1 MKYDV
6 FLSHNSSDKPHVRA
20 LHDWLSRNGVRS
32 FLDENDL
39 EPGDV
44 LTDALG
50 VAMDESSSAIICIG
64 EHGEGPWHGEEMNTL
79 LGRSLKMA
87 RTQNEFRLIPV
98 LLPDADTTTM
108 RWFLQ
113 TRLWV
118 DLSRGITGADAELF
132 RLKAAIMGEKGAP
145 VNLDSDLN
153 PYRGLEAFRV
163 EDGRFFFGRSRES
176 VELAEKVRRSRF
188 CVITGP
194 SGNGKSSLARAGLN
208 SEAALKVLPELAVWK
223 RVTFKPG
230 QGFLRSLLLQLHSH
244 LPSEQRGPLVDK
256 AIASIMPPVGLP
268 TADSWAEAVNQHL
281 EAFFPGD
288 DETVLLLVDQFEEI
302 FTHRGIGTATE
313 SDRLDRARLVMDGL
327 ATLRERGNRR
337 WRILLT
343 VRSDF
348 YQRCRVSEAFWSL
361 LEKEHL
367 RLELD
372 ELNED
377 GWREAIKGPAS
388 RAGAYLEAGLV
399 ETMMKDVY
407 RQRGSMPLLQ
417 LALQSLWNL
426 REGACLTHAAYL
438 KVGGVTNALQQRAES
453 CLENLKDE
461 NSEYF
466 AIARN
471 LLLRLVSPG
480 EGVGDT
486 RRRAERREFE
496 WENTDRLS
504 FDYVLQELTS
514 TENRLLVTDGDSV
527 EIVHEV
533 LIRDCPTIRGWIE
546 LARPEI
552 PMLRRLTHA
561 AYRWEDN
568 KRDAIFLSP
577 ADPPRELK
585 RWIRGAT
592 LRLTTL
598 ERKFW
603 EFSRSA
609 RGRLLSEKRH
619 TQRALREEQ
628 ERRITT
634 AEDARIA
641 AELAEK
647 KVIKRS
653 RIAIGVAVFA
663 IMLFVMTGWYGYQA
677 DVSKRETEK
686 ALAEA
691 FYHRIGD
698 DESLSKIEEDAI
710 WDLMNVT
717 AQRESVSEFL
727 IQKWFAKDS
736 SPLRYAKNGF
746 SGFRG
751 AATLNGINEFSD
763 NLATKILDDLREK
776 EVDFFF
782 QLSGHVEAIKA
793 LPETTKDTNFTND
806 LLDIL
811 IKEANGERMIEIVEA
826 FESIPKSSF
835 DDEVARKLRDA
846 VLSEKTDY
854 DTLNALCEVLK
865 QFADVVMTP
874 EFASQLHDALLRK
887 GDSYRFSFSVD
898 DAVRA
903 LPISRR
909 DSDLA
914 NRLFE
919 GLLENEDAKD
929 EFITSIVGAIH
940 ALPAASIDPEQVG
953 TVRDTFFLRTD
964 IPLQPAIGEVV
975 QSFPPSFLDIA
986 FVESLLSE
994 LLDEDPRME
1003 RLQGVVEALCAV
1015 PDPLKDS
1022 ALASRLLDCLLSVPD
1037 KELYWHGV
1045 GKVIKSIPTSSF
1057 RAEYAPRVRDALM
1070 VEEDFNRNSA
1080 LVEAIR
1086 KYMVTSTDPQFS
1098 NDLLSAILIDE
1109 NVANNRKD
1117 WLFAA
1122 FKEAINGL
1130 EIEDL
1135 SLLVD
1140 RCIEALPL
1148 KDRGR
1153 KEYELQHDY
1162 CLKALLV
1169 LVASDARF
1177 PVAIQL
1183 WALDLLLRDEEWI
1196 EVDDV
1201 LRSDIERL
1209 SANLGER
1216 DLESLVD
1223 VLKWPICFGD
1233 SMKIVI
1239 DAIENSPSM
1248 REKDVHF
1255 HGNLFTFVD
1264 LAPSL
1269 GVKNLDTVPIRPS
1282 LDAAIKEWKEWEKRR
1297 FVSLQETP

>member
-6 FLSHNSSDKPHVRA
+6 FLSHNSSDKPHVRT

-39 EPGDV
+39 KPGDI
-44 LTDALG
+44 LTDKLG
-50 VAMDESSSAIICIG
+50 EAMDKSSSAIICIG

-98 LLPDADTTTM
+98 LLPNADTTSM

-118 DLSRGITGADAELF
+118 DLSGGIDGADAELF
-132 RLKAAIMGEKGAP
+132 RLRAAIMGEQGPP
-145 VNLDSDLN
+145 VKLDSGLN

-163 EDGRFFFGRSRES
+163 EDGRFFFGRTRES

-256 AIASIMPPVGLP
+256 AIASIMPPVGFP
-268 TADSWAEAVNQHL
+268 TAESWAEAVNQHL

-313 SDRLDRARLVMDGL
+313 SDCLDRARLVMDGL
-327 ATLRERGNRR
+327 ARLREYGNRR

-348 YQRCRVSEAFWSL
+348 YQRCRVSEPFWSL

-471 LLLRLVSPG
+471 LLLRLISPG

-496 WENTDRLS
+496 WVNTDRLS

-514 TENRLLVTDGDSV
+514 TENRLLVTDGESV

-585 RWIRGAT
+585 RWIRSAT
-592 LRLTTL
+592 LRLTSL
-598 ERKFW
+598 EREFW
-603 EFSRSA
+603 ESSRSA
-609 RGRLLSEKRH
+609 RGLVLREKRH
-619 TQRALREEQ
+619 AQQALIFAQNERFRAS
-628 ERRITT
+628 
-634 AEDARIA
+634 EDARIA
-641 AELAEK
+641 AEAAASRNRT
-647 KVIKRS
+647 RS
-653 RIAIGVAVFA
+653 RVSVSVSLLMIIAVI
-663 IMLFVMTGWYGYQA
+663 LFVRLLNTSKTNETIARNARETAENALADLFYERIGGESGTEKEEATLWDLTTLSDAVKDRLVLRWSDSSEGVYRGYAYNARGFRSLGLNRFA
-677 DVSKRETEK
+677 DIPSLPVPLAIISEDNLEWPRRLRSSFPAIANQIDGALAVQFKGKILEILSNIDENDPGRTTDLSNALAAIVDQMDAQSAYPIANDLLKLIENSNSYERDLALSVPLVAISKRLDGEIGNNFARILEK
-686 ALAEA
+686 EVSNEA
-691 FYHRIGD
+691 HPNDLHIVSYA
-698 DESLSKIEEDAI
+698 LSKIPVPLDEELLEKTSVRIYDKLLAGGEAYSHLASLTVSSLI
-710 WDLMNVT
+710 DRMSP
-717 AQRESVSEFL
+717 ESV
-727 IQKWFAKDS
+727 D
-736 SPLRYAKNGF
+736 
-746 SGFRG
+746 
-751 AATLNGINEFSD
+751 
-763 NLATKILDDLREK
+763 
-776 EVDFFF
+776 
-782 QLSGHVEAIKA
+782 
-793 LPETTKDTNFTND
+793 
-806 LLDIL
+806 
-811 IKEANGERMIEIVEA
+811 
-826 FESIPKSSF
+826 
-835 DDEVARKLRDA
+835 
-846 VLSEKTDY
+846 
-854 DTLNALCEVLK
+854 
-865 QFADVVMTP
+865 
-874 EFASQLHDALLRK
+874 EFAECLRMAIPGSDHQKIAEFYSISVTPFVTLSRRASSEEIAEIADLQIKKFPAHPREGGLIVNYLRCLIALADALERTDRK
-887 GDSYRFSFSVD
+887 KM
-898 DAVRA
+898 A
-903 LPISRR
+903 LKV
-909 DSDLA
+909 
-914 NRLFE
+914 E
-919 GLLENEDAKD
+919 GL
-929 EFITSIVGAIH
+929 I
-940 ALPAASIDPEQVG
+940 
-953 TVRDTFFLRTD
+953 
-964 IPLQPAIGEVV
+964 
-975 QSFPPSFLDIA
+975 
-986 FVESLLSE
+986 
-994 LLDEDPRME
+994 
-1003 RLQGVVEALCAV
+1003 
-1015 PDPLKDS
+1015 KDS
-1022 ALASRLLDCLLSVPD
+1022 AIAGAEITGSGLKRNPYLVRIESDTEYVNWCID
-1037 KELYWHGV
+1037 NKELNMIPEFFIDVADIPVEMRLWILDQEFRNFNHRAYYNYL
-1045 GKVIKSIPTSSF
+1045 IK
-1057 RAEYAPRVRDALM
+1057 
-1070 VEEDFNRNSA
+1070 
-1080 LVEAIR
+1080 
-1086 KYMVTSTDPQFS
+1086 
-1098 NDLLSAILIDE
+1098 
-1109 NVANNRKD
+1109 
-1117 WLFAA
+1117 
-1122 FKEAINGL
+1122 
-1130 EIEDL
+1130 
-1135 SLLVD
+1135 
-1140 RCIEALPL
+1140 
-1148 KDRGR
+1148 
-1153 KEYELQHDY
+1153 
-1162 CLKALLV
+1162 
-1169 LVASDARF
+1169 
-1177 PVAIQL
+1177 
-1183 WALDLLLRDEEWI
+1183 
-1196 EVDDV
+1196 
-1201 LRSDIERL
+1201 
-1209 SANLGER
+1209 ANLEVV
-1216 DLESLVD
+1216 EVSVLVD
-1223 VLKWPICFGD
+1223 VLKWPSCGWEVQ
-1233 SMKIVI
+1233 KLVLT
-1239 DAIENSPSM
+1239 AIENSPGI
-1248 REKDVHF
+1248 REKGAKF
-1255 HGNLFTFVD
+1255 NGNLGTFVE

-1269 GVKNLDTVPIRPS
+1269 GITNLDSPPKRPT
-1282 LDAAIKEWKEWEKRR
+1282 LEAAIARWTEWRKSHPVENP
-1297 FVSLQETP
+1297 LIQ